1 MQKPKGW
8 ARQEAS
14 SRKFSCMATVLHAR
28 PNNKLQPNASQAN
41 KRGGTGQGGVNR
53 QAKKLQHANEEPVKS
68 ISQRG
73 FLNEEKWTQT
83 ALNNPKLSAH
93 LQ

>member
-1 MQKPKGW
+1 MHGNSTP
-8 ARQEAS
+8 
-14 SRKFSCMATVLHAR
+14 CT

-41 KRGGTGQGGVNR
+41 KGTPSIQKRINGTGQGGVNR
-53 QAKKLQHANEEPVKS
+53 QAKKLQHTNEEPVKNN
-68 ISQRG
+68 SQHG

-83 ALNNPKLSAH
+83 ALNTPKLSTH